1 MRARSYGACA
11 LRSPA
16 SAAGPEDRRRPHAGT
31 LGRVSRLETY
41 LARTPQSR
49 ELYERATRVL
59 PGGSTRTTVF
69 TPPYPPYIASGRGI
83 DVRDVD
89 GNAYRDFL
97 GNYTSL
103 ILGHAHPGV
112 VAAVEAQVRR
122 GSAFAAPTE
131 TEVALAEEL
140 CRRLPSVEQVRF
152 TSSGSEATMFAVRAA
167 RAFTGRP
174 LIATFERSYHGTHDA
189 VMDGTPGVP
198 DTVATLTIRLP
209 WEDPEGV
216 RAMVRGRERDLAAI
230 LVEPVQGAG
239 GIRAASPS
247 FLAVLREVAD
257 ETGALLVFDEIIS
270 FRLGPG
276 GAQGL
281 AGVRPDL
288 TTLGKI
294 IGGGHPLA
302 AFGGRVDVMA
312 LRREAAGSADPRRH
326 VQRQSGR
333 CGRWARHAP
342 AADAGRLPRART
354 PDPATGRQGRGGDRP
369 ARRRGEHRD
378 GRLAVPGVLRRDRV
392 GGRDRCERSLGRLP
406 RASARGLPRRA
417 PWHGGDRGGRDR
429 RRRRRARR
437 RARRGARA
445 DRHARAGP
453 RVTTG
458 SAGHG

>member
-1 MRARSYGACA
+1 M
-11 LRSPA
+11 
-16 SAAGPEDRRRPHAGT
+16 
-31 LGRVSRLETY
+31 SRLEEY
-41 LARTPQSR
+41 LARTPRSR

-69 TPPYPPYIASGRGI
+69 THPYPPYIASGRGI

-198 DTVATLTIRLP
+198 DTVAALTIRLP

-216 RAMVRGRERDLAAI
+216 RAAVRGHERDLAAI

-247 FLAVLREVAD
+247 FLAFLRELAD

-294 IGGGHPLA
+294 VGGGHPLA

-312 LRREAAGSADPRRH
+312 LFDARQPGALTHGGTFNGNPVAAAAGLATLQLLTPDVYPELERRTQRLAATVEAEITRLGVEASIATAGSLFQVSSGETESAVATAASAPSAVFLGLLLEGFLVAPRGMGA
-326 VQRQSGR
+326 VAAVATDDEIDALADALGR
-333 CGRWARHAP
+333 MLASLATREPAP
-342 AADAGRLPRART
+342 A
-354 PDPATGRQGRGGDRP
+354 
-369 ARRRGEHRD
+369 
-378 GRLAVPGVLRRDRV
+378 
-392 GGRDRCERSLGRLP
+392 
-406 RASARGLPRRA
+406 
-417 PWHGGDRGGRDR
+417 
-429 RRRRRARR
+429 
-437 RARRGARA
+437 
-445 DRHARAGP
+445 
-453 RVTTG
+453 
-458 SAGHG
+458 